1 MVVNLLNPKN
11 GSQFVS
17 AEHLDIINNASAVN
31 SNVTE
36 SQSPVLGSNWEKNGD
51 VRSQMKKSDRGRHI
65 NILDVSESLPSYS
78 LDEEVVGIITM
89 EDVMEEL
96 LQVENLLVE
105 TTFKNYYINDNINIV
120 FIQISWTMIVCYI

>member
-36 SQSPVLGSNWEKNGD
+36 SQSPVLRSNWEKHGD
-51 VRSQMKKSDRGRHI
+51 VRPQMKKSDRGRHN

-105 TTFKNYYINDNINIV
+105 TTFKTFFSNDDMNIF
-120 FIQISWTMIVCYI
+120 FIQISWTIIVCYI

>member
-1 MVVNLLNPKN
+1 MVEILLNPGN

-17 AEHLDIINNASAVN
+17 AGHLDMITNPSAVN

-36 SQSPVLGSNWEKNGD
+36 SRSPVLRSNGEKHGD
-51 VRSQMKKSDRGRHI
+51 VRTQTKKSERGRHN

-78 LDEEVVGIITM
+78 MDEEVVGIITM

-105 TTFKNYYINDNINIV
+105 TTFKNLFCNDYIKIL
-120 FIQISWTMIVCYI
+120 FFQILLDFR